1 MHCWFEDS
9 TLIQP
14 FGFFNFHLLL
24 LLLLLLLLR
33 LLFRYGPATQ
43 VRWLQGR
50 TPLLHMSFILILLS
64 TVN

>member
-24 LLLLLLLLR
+24 LLLLLLR

-43 VRWLQGR
+43 VRWLQGK
-50 TPLLHMSFILILLS
+50 TPLLNMSFILILLS
-64 TVN
+64 TAS